1 MSEENFSEE
10 ESEGI
15 KSLRKAYD
23 AQKKQLDEAMK
34 ELGTFRAERRQSSV
48 ADVLK
53 AKGLPASAAKL
64 YHGEDTSAE
73 AVGKWIEEFADVF
86 GTGSQANENDQNAA
100 NAARVSGASGGTG
113 SPVAPSGDAKSPVL
127 GDPAEL
133 MHAMQTLPYEELQ
146 RLGIMPPSGTLFSR

>member
-1 MSEENFSEE
+1 MPEENFSGE

-23 AQKKQLDEAMK
+23 AQKSQLDEALK

-64 YHGEDTSAE
+64 YHGEDVSEE
-73 AVGKWIEEFADVF
+73 AVGKWLEEFADVF
-86 GTGSQANENDQNAA
+86 GVKSNENDANAQNAQ
-100 NAARVSGASGGTG
+100 RVSAASGGVADSIATG
-113 SPVAPSGDAKSPVL
+113 EGNQPIL
-127 GDPAEL
+127 GNPEEIAN
-133 MHAMQTLPYEELQ
+133 AIKTLPYEELQ
-146 RLGIMPPSGTLFSR
+146 RLGYMPKSGTLFSR

>member
-48 ADVLK
+48 AEVLK
-53 AKGLPASAAKL
+53 AKGLPATAAKL
-64 YHGEDTSAE
+64 YHGEDTSEE

-86 GTGSQANENDQNAA
+86 GTPKASENDQNAA
-100 NAARVSGASGGTG
+100 NAARVSGASGGVG
-113 SPVAPSGDAKSPVL
+113 SPVAPSGDAGNPVL
-127 GDPAEL
+127 GDPVEML
-133 MHAMQTLPYEELQ
+133 HAMQTLPYEELQ
-146 RLGIMPPSGTLFSR
+146 RLGMLPKSGTLFSR